1 MLSLRLRLNLA
12 ALLVLLVFI
21 ALTALALEKAFRDSA
36 LASMQER
43 LQAQLYLLMAAT
55 EVSPEGVLLVPRQ
68 LAEARLNLPD
78 SGLYARIND
87 ATGQALWHSSS
98 AIQASNREFALL
110 AQEQHN
116 RQGFV
121 RDAESEATLFIAALR
136 VDWEQADGSLPL
148 IFSIAE
154 DARPFETQLRGYRQN
169 LFAWLGAMAVLLLL
183 ALSAALTWGLRPLQQ
198 VSTEIRA
205 IEAGQQADLRGN
217 YPSEIRQLSDNLNA
231 LLHHERA
238 QQARYQH
245 ALGDLAHSLKTPLAV
260 LRTLPERTPVLDEQI
275 ARMDHIVQYQLQR
288 AATAGRSALATPIS
302 LQGSLD
308 RLLRS
313 LHKVYAE
320 RGIRV
325 QQMVDPRC
333 RFRGDEGDLL
343 ELLGNLLDNA
353 FKWTAQRIRIEAWLE
368 DGQLLIAIEDDG
380 PGIAP
385 EQIEPVMQRGTRLDE
400 ATPGHGIGMAMVRDI
415 VAAYQGQL
423 SIARSEWGGALIRVT
438 LPG

>member
-36 LASMQER
+36 TATMQER

-55 EVSPEGVLLVPRQ
+55 EVSPSGQLLPPRQ
-68 LAEARLNLPD
+68 LAEARLSLPD
-78 SGLYARIND
+78 SGLYARID
-87 ATGQALWHSSS
+87 SVDGQALWHSPS
-98 AIQASNREFALL
+98 AIHPSSREFDLL
-110 AQEQHN
+110 VRHTDHRQEFARHD
-116 RQGFV
+116 GD
-121 RDAESEATLFIAALR
+121 DAVLFIAALR
-136 VDWEQADGSLPL
+136 VDWESDGASLPL

-154 DARPFETQLRGYRQN
+154 DARPFEAQLSGYRHN
-169 LFAWLGAMAVLLLL
+169 LFAWLGAMALLLLL
-183 ALSAALTWGLRPLQQ
+183 ALSAALAWGLRPLQR
-198 VSTEIRA
+198 VASEIRA
-205 IEAGQQADLRGN
+205 IEAGQQAGLVGN

-260 LRTLPERTPVLDEQI
+260 LRSLPERPALLDEQI
-275 ARMDHIVQYQLQR
+275 DRMDLIVQYQLQR
-288 AATAGRSALATPIS
+288 AATAGRSALASPIS
-302 LQGSLD
+302 LQDSLD

-320 RGIRV
+320 RGIQV
-325 QQMVDPRC
+325 EQDVEPRC

-353 FKWTAQRIRIEAWLE
+353 FKWSRQRVRIQTTQQH
-368 DGQLLIAIEDDG
+368 GQLRICIEDDG
-380 PGIAP
+380 PGISP
-385 EQIEPVMQRGTRLDE
+385 GQIEQVLQRGTRLDE

-423 SIARSEWGGALIRVT
+423 SIERSAWGGALIRIT

>member
-21 ALTALALEKAFRDSA
+21 VLTALALEKAFRDSA

-55 EVSPEGVLLVPRQ
+55 ELSPDGALLVPRQ

-78 SGLYARIND
+78 SGLYGRIND
-87 ATGQALWHSSS
+87 AAGQPLWHSPS
-98 AIQASNREFALL
+98 AIHASNREFALM
-110 AQEQHN
+110 AREQHS
-116 RQGFV
+116 RQGFAQLGED
-121 RDAESEATLFIAALR
+121 DAALFIAALR
-136 VDWEQADGSLPL
+136 VDWEHAGDSLPL

-154 DARPFETQLRGYRQN
+154 DARPFEAQLRGYRQD
-169 LFAWLGAMAVLLLL
+169 LFAWLGAMAVLLLM
-183 ALSAALTWGLRPLQQ
+183 ALSAALAWGLRPLQQ

-205 IEAGQQADLRGN
+205 IEAGQQADLIGN

-260 LRTLPERTPVLDEQI
+260 LRTLPERPPVLDEQI

-288 AATAGRSALATPIS
+288 AATAGRSALATPIN
-302 LQGSLD
+302 LQDSLD

-313 LHKVYAE
+313 LDKVYAE

-325 QQMVDPRC
+325 EQAVDPHC

-353 FKWTAQRIRIEAWLE
+353 FKWTTQRIRIEAWLE

-423 SIARSEWGGALIRVT
+423 DIGRSAWGGALIRLR
-438 LPG
+438 LPA